1 MWPFNRKKKEEKQE
15 EKAEAKVGV
24 KLVYFDT
31 EDLKKLQEIGRQLS
45 IEKNRDDKIDELL
58 K

>member
-15 EKAEAKVGV
+15 EKAEVGV